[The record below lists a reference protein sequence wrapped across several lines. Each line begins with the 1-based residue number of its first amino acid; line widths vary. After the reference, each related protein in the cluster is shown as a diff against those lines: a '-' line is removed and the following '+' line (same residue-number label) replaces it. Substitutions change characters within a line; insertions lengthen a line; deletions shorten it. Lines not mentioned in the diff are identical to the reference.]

1 MRKIALATLGC
12 KINQYETE
20 VLREEFIRAGFE
32 EVSFKEKA
40 DLYIVN
46 TCSVT
51 QRADQ
56 KSEELIRKAKKN
68 GDSAYL
74 VVTGCYAQ
82 AEGNRLKKKFPYIDL
97 IVGNK
102 EKSNIGQIILER
114 TLESSFRG
122 KITLPSL
129 RGAKFL
135 ARHCEEAQSADEAI
149 STPPIQGFNG
159 HNRAFVKIEDGCNQF
174 CAYCRIPYVR
184 GDVIQSRPPDEI
196 LGEMENL
203 SQNGFKEIVLAG
215 VNLALY
221 GRGLNPQIGLVDLLK
236 KAEYLKEKIRIR
248 LSSLEPHLLSPE
260 LIDFMA
266 QSPWICPHLHLPL
279 QSGDKEILEA
289 MGRRYTPHQ
298 YKELV
303 RKIREKIPSIAI
315 TSDVMVGFPGEE
327 ESHFN
332 NTYHFLQDLGF
343 SRLHIFRFSPRPGT
357 KAYSMGPR
365 VDEKT
370 KKRRSKLLRNLA
382 KNLSRDFISQFLG
395 KILRVLVEEK
405 RDSATGLLT
414 GYTDNYIRVLLE
426 GEEELKNKLVKVKLT
441 KVKDGRAM
449 AYCRMNPTATRR

>member
-1 MRKIALATLGC
+1 MRKVALATLGC

-20 VLREEFIRAGFE
+20 VLREYFIRAGFE

-82 AEGNRLKKKFPYIDL
+82 AEGDRLKKKFPYIDL

-102 EKSNIGQIILER
+102 TKLNIGQIVLER
-114 TLESSFRG
+114 ALGSS
-122 KITLPSL
+122 
-129 RGAKFL
+129 
-135 ARHCEEAQSADEAI
+135 
-149 STPPIQGFNG
+149 PPIQRFNG

-184 GDVIQSRPPDEI
+184 GEVIQSRPPDEI
-196 LGEMENL
+196 LIEMENL
-203 SQNGFKEIVLAG
+203 TQNGFKEIVLAG
-215 VNLALY
+215 VNLGLY
-221 GRGLNPQIGLVDLLK
+221 GRDLNPQIGLTDLLK
-236 KAEYLKEKIRIR
+236 TTEYLKEKIRIR

-260 LIDFMA
+260 LIDFIA
-266 QSPWICPHLHLPL
+266 QSPWICPHFHLPL
-279 QSGDKEILEA
+279 QSGDEEILEA
-289 MGRRYTPHQ
+289 MERGYTPHQ

-315 TSDVMVGFPGEE
+315 TSDVMVGFPGEK

-332 NTYHFLQDLGF
+332 NTYYFLEDLGF
-343 SRLHIFRFSPRPGT
+343 SRLHIFRFS
-357 KAYSMGPR
+357 A
-365 VDEKT
+365 
-370 KKRRSKLLRNLA
+370 RR
-382 KNLSRDFISQFLG
+382 
-395 KILRVLVEEK
+395 
-405 RDSATGLLT
+405 
-414 GYTDNYIRVLLE
+414 
-426 GEEELKNKLVKVKLT
+426 ELKPILWTPV
-441 KVKDGRAM
+441 
-449 AYCRMNPTATRR
+449 

>member
-20 VLREEFIRAGFE
+20 VLREYFIQAGFE
-32 EVSFKEKA
+32 EVSFREKA

-68 GDSAYL
+68 GGSACL

-97 IVGNK
+97 IVGNE
-102 EKSNIGQIILER
+102 EKSNIG
-114 TLESSFRG
+114 SSA
-122 KITLPSL
+122 T
-129 RGAKFL
+129 
-135 ARHCEEAQSADEAI
+135 
-149 STPPIQGFNG
+149 PIQRFNG
-159 HNRAFVKIEDGCNQF
+159 HTRAFVKIEDGCNQF

-184 GDVIQSRPPDEI
+184 GDVVRSRLLDEI
-196 LGEMENL
+196 LIEIENL

-215 VNLALY
+215 VNLGLY
-221 GRGLNPQIGLVDLLK
+221 GRDLNPQIGLTDLLK

-260 LIDFMA
+260 LIDLMA
-266 QSPWICPHLHLPL
+266 ESPWICPHFHLPL
-279 QSGDKEILEA
+279 QSGDKEILER
-289 MGRRYTPHQ
+289 MERKYTPHQ

-303 RKIREKIPSIAI
+303 GEIREKIPFIAI
-315 TSDVMVGFPGEE
+315 TSDVMVGFPGER

-332 NTYHFLQDLGF
+332 NTYQFLQDLGF
-343 SRLHIFRFSPRPGT
+343 SRLHIFRFSPRTGT
-357 KAYSMGPR
+357 KAYSMQPR

-370 KKRRSKLLRNLA
+370 KKRRSKLLRDLA
-382 KNLSRDFISQFLG
+382 KKLSRDFISQFLG
-395 KILRVLVEEK
+395 KTLRVLVEDK
-405 RDSATGLLT
+405 RDPETSLLI

-426 GEEELKNKLVKVKLT
+426 GEEELKNKLIKVRLT
-441 KVKDGRAM
+441 KVNPAIS
-449 AYCRMNPTATRR
+449 CRL

>member
-1 MRKIALATLGC
+1 MRKVALATLGC

-20 VLREEFIRAGFE
+20 VLREYFIQAGFE
-32 EVSFKEKA
+32 EVSFREKA

-68 GDSAYL
+68 GDLAYL
-74 VVTGCYAQ
+74 IVTGCYAE

-97 IVGNK
+97 IVGNE
-102 EKSNIGQIILER
+102 EKSNIGQIVLER
-114 TLESSFRG
+114 TLESP
-122 KITLPSL
+122 T
-129 RGAKFL
+129 
-135 ARHCEEAQSADEAI
+135 
-149 STPPIQGFNG
+149 PIQHFNG

-184 GDVIQSRPPDEI
+184 GDVVRSRPPDEI
-196 LGEMENL
+196 LIEIENL

-215 VNLALY
+215 VNLGLY
-221 GRGLNPQIGLVDLLK
+221 GRDLNPQIGLTDLLK

-260 LIDFMA
+260 LIDLMA
-266 QSPWICPHLHLPL
+266 ESPWICSHLHLPL
-279 QSGDKEILEA
+279 QSGDEEILKK
-289 MGRRYTPHQ
+289 MKRKYTPHQ

-303 RKIREKIPSIAI
+303 REIREKIPFIAI
-315 TSDVMVGFPGEE
+315 TSDVMVGFPGER

-332 NTYHFLQDLGF
+332 NTYQFLQDLGF
-343 SRLHIFRFSPRPGT
+343 SRLHIFRFSPRTGT
-357 KAYSMGPR
+357 KAYSMQPR

-370 KKRRSKLLRNLA
+370 KKRRSKLLRDLA
-382 KNLSRDFISQFLG
+382 KKLSRDFISQFLG
-395 KILRVLVEEK
+395 KTLRVLVEDK
-405 RDSATGLLT
+405 RDPETGLLT

-426 GEEELKNKLVKVKLT
+426 GEKELKNKLVRVRLT
-441 KVKDGRAM
+441 KIKDGVAM
-449 AYCRMNPTATRR
+449 AED